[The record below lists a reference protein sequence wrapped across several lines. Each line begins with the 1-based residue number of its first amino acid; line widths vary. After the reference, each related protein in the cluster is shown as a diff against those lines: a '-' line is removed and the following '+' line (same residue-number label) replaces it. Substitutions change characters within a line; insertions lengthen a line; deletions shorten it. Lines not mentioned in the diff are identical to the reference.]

1 MKNLIFTYLFII
13 TAAIVVYSSEYEVPK
28 NSASVDV
35 ADVDLDGDLDIVLG
49 HDFDVGTGWSGITI
63 LLNDGTGVFN
73 LADSVYLLAGQ
84 SSIHIKNINENT
96 YPEIFAK
103 SYNTNEENEYLAVI
117 NNSDLTDISLFPFN
131 TNQGINSFEIND
143 IDLDNDIDVIFQSHV
158 GEFWGILYN
167 NGNGEFSEPE
177 YYNLGIHPN
186 DMAVGDLNGDERDDI
201 AIGGGF
207 RIFYNYPTHF
217 EEVIP
222 NLPIPPH
229 DVLIEDVDNDGKN
242 DIIGTDWGIPGT
254 QKRILIYRNEG
265 NDNFQLIYNSWIEEA
280 MARISASDLNNDSY
294 IDIIYN
300 VSYSYANSNYELFHT
315 YILFNNGDGTYEE
328 PVDYYTGICSH
339 KSMAAD
345 LDGDGWNDIITLNYD
360 FYLPH
365 PDTGTIHIL
374 FNDRTGHF
382 VEDPVTGIEDEEI
395 TVEEF
400 KLYQNY
406 PNPFNPT
413 TRIKFTIPESPLP
426 GGDGRGGLVTL
437 KVYDVLGNE
446 VATLVSEEKT
456 SGRYEINFDAS
467 SLASG
472 IYLYRLMVNDY
483 VDVKKMILLK

>member
-1 MKNLIFTYLFII
+1 M
-13 TAAIVVYSSEYEVPK
+13 
-28 NSASVDV
+28 
-35 ADVDLDGDLDIVLG
+35 
-49 HDFDVGTGWSGITI
+49 
-63 LLNDGTGVFN
+63 
-73 LADSVYLLAGQ
+73 
-84 SSIHIKNINENT
+84 
-96 YPEIFAK
+96 
-103 SYNTNEENEYLAVI
+103 
-117 NNSDLTDISLFPFN
+117 
-131 TNQGINSFEIND
+131 
-143 IDLDNDIDVIFQSHV
+143 
-158 GEFWGILYN
+158 GILYN
-167 NGNGEFSEPE
+167 DGNGEFSEPE

-222 NLPIPPH
+222 NLPIPPFH
-229 DVLIEDVDNDGKN
+229 VLIEDIDNDGKN

-280 MARISASDLNNDSY
+280 MGEIAAADLNNDSY

-300 VSYSYANSNYELFHT
+300 VSIYSPNSNYELFHT

-328 PVDYYTGICSH
+328 PVNYYTGICSH
-339 KSMAAD
+339 RSIAAD

-360 FYLPH
+360 VCSP
-365 PDTGTIHIL
+365 PPVTGTIHIL

-413 TRIKFTIPESPLP
+413 TKIKYSIPSNVKGETSN
-426 GGDGRGGLVTL
+426 VSL
-437 KVYDVLGNE
+437 KVYDVLGNKI
-446 VATLVSEEKT
+446 ATLVNEEIP
-456 SGRYEINFDAS
+456 SGEYEVEFSAIGGDGS
-467 SLASG
+467 GLASG
-472 IYLYRLMVNDY
+472 LYFYQLSTKEFIDT
-483 VDVKKMILLK
+483 KKMMLLK